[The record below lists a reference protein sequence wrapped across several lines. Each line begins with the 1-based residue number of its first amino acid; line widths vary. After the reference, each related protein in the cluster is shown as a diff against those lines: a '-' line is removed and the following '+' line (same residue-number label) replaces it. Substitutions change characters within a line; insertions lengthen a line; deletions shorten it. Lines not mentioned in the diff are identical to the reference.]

1 MVTYSRAL
9 RYISEV
15 NLLTRV
21 EYYGEFLELDD
32 SDYVTVLIGLLP
44 EVWGLC

>member
-1 MVTYSRAL
+1 VVTYSRTL

-21 EYYGEFLELDD
+21 EDYGECLELDD
-32 SDYVTVLIGLLP
+32 SDYVAVLIGLLP